1 MRLQIMRVPVKLLG
15 AFDFTSADQKIGL
28 DQFEVFKLWPL
39 YFEETI
45 LLSSGFIVSNE
56 RSAVQ
61 LSPFGL

>member
-1 MRLQIMRVPVKLLG
+1 MRVPVKLLG

-28 DQFEVFKLWPL
+28 DQFEVFTFEWPL

-61 LSPFGL
+61 LS

>member
-1 MRLQIMRVPVKLLG
+1 MRVPVKLLG

-28 DQFEVFKLWPL
+28 DQFEVFKFEWPL

-61 LSPFGL
+61 LSPFGS